1 MLGEF
6 KTKVKNALIYLLSII
21 PKDNLGEKLRL
32 KGSQADVTIN
42 VDDGD
47 GAISIYYNVQNK
59 EVGGWQEQRFEK
71 SGVSAGW
78 IMLNPNNRAF
88 WVSMADGSNANSG
101 DLINLSDWKDF
112 ISAFMFGTFPNA
124 ESRIGIGIGNTL
136 PASAL
141 HLKGKIRVD
150 DSSLTT
156 VTSNT
161 ASAGTATLPTNPVMF
176 LIINVNGT
184 DYKIPLYGV

>member
-6 KTKVKNALIYLLSII
+6 KTKVKNALIYLLSVI
-21 PKDNLGEKLRL
+21 PKDNFGEKIRL
-32 KGSQADVTIN
+32 KGSDADMTIN
-42 VDDGD
+42 VDDGN
-47 GAISIYYNVQNK
+47 GAINLYYNVQNK
-59 EVGGWQEQRFEK
+59 EVGGWPENQFEK
-71 SGVSAGW
+71 DGVNAGC
-78 IMLNPNNRAF
+78 IMLYPNGRNF
-88 WVSMADGSNANSG
+88 EVMIADGSNAKAG
-101 DLINLSDWKDF
+101 DWIDWMSMLTCRIVGTPPNIESRLGIGTGNLS
-112 ISAFMFGTFPNA
+112 
-124 ESRIGIGIGNTL
+124 

-150 DSSLTT
+150 DSPITT

-161 ASAGTATLPTNPVMF
+161 ATAGTATLPTNPVMF